1 MILNICYLGRVM
13 CKVGRKDS
21 EERNRECWT
30 LLLYMENAL
39 FTEGDQHCNYCQST
53 ILLQMLMKREQ

>member
-1 MILNICYLGRVM
+1 M

-53 ILLQMLMKREQ
+53 ILLQMLMKREQLN